1 MSAIEDFLKEQAE
14 KQLDK
19 ASKAV
24 DDGEWFDALVKKMN
38 AVVDKGIEDPDSGL
52 NPEVGAATKEAIKT
66 LEANKD
72 KVVGLGS
79 DAFTLMVSQIAS
91 GKEKDAANTYVQAL
105 GSADL
110 IIEAMDRGTYGLI
123 EAKKQIDDWWD
134 NAWVIIKD
142 IAIKGAQY
150 LLPLLLAL

>member
-105 GSADL
+105 
-110 IIEAMDRGTYGLI
+110 DRGTYGLI